1 MQELNKGGT
10 KNLKYS
16 NISEN
21 ISLWG
26 IFLDSYQQ
34 CGKMG
39 WSLAQDCR
47 FILRLTIYTLA
58 KWAFYIFSNVHTKL
72 FTGVSHFVTFTCIHV
87 LSPQV
92 GRTSTR
98 WRDGQKTYERGES
111 GRQTRPGN
119 DRSWADAT
127 CLLHLLQSCKA
138 RWEQMKFW
146 SGNKSLLELKLIA
159 PMQIWQSTIFHPDG
173 QIAFVC
179 QNWTTSWKGLINI
192 SWHVFIF

>member
-1 MQELNKGGT
+1 
-10 KNLKYS
+10 
-16 NISEN
+16 
-21 ISLWG
+21 
-26 IFLDSYQQ
+26 
-34 CGKMG
+34 MG
-39 WSLAQDCR
+39 WSLAQDCH

-98 WRDGQKTYERGES
+98 WRDGQKTIWKRWK
-111 GRQTRPGN
+111 
-119 DRSWADAT
+119 RSTNKTWKWQIMSR
-127 CLLHLLQSCKA
+127 CHLPSAFCICCKA